1 MLRAVFAQIQA
12 SVAKIIAEVGLTEK
26 VHVQSQA
33 LSGGMKRKLSVAIA
47 LIGDSKVVFLD
58 EPTSGPSGCLV
69 VWLSGCLVVWLSG
82 CLIVWLS
89 GCLVVWLSGCLV
101 WLLTLNP
108 RDSAGMDPYSR
119 RSTWNILQVLRFSY
133 PCSLGLQLVLMR
145 IVFVLRMLARAES

>member
-69 VWLSGCLVVWLSG
+69 VWLSGS
-82 CLIVWLS
+82 
-89 GCLVVWLSGCLV
+89 
-101 WLLTLNP
+101 
-108 RDSAGMDPYSR
+108 YSYR
-119 RSTWNILQVLRFSY
+119 AILQAWTRTPVAPLGTFCRCCDSRIHALLIFNS
-133 PCSLGLQLVLMR
+133 CS
-145 IVFVLRMLARAES
+145 